1 MNMDIENADLWML
14 RTAAGS
20 APAVSQIDY
29 FRRLGVRTV
38 AADSNALSIGLFMAD
53 KGYCVPQ
60 ASAPNYVDTLI
71 TICEREKVTAFLPA
85 LDEELLHVQAASQ
98 RFAEIGTMVLLSGR
112 TTLELCT
119 DKWSLYEFFT
129 EHCFPTIR
137 TRKGS
142 DAHGCISDDELPQL
156 IKPRRGRGST
166 GIFVAKT
173 PDELKFFLSYVNDP
187 IVQPYITGSEYTI
200 DVLADWNSEAV
211 VIAPRRRIAAESGI
225 SYKGQLV
232 SNSGMVAIVREMVR
246 ALKLIGPANIQ
257 CFIDNQGQLLF
268 SEVNARLAGSS
279 ILTAAAGIPLYEG
292 IVDMIRGRTPSVCLD
307 SSQDLVMLR
316 YWSEL
321 YVSADRARS
330 FGWKA

>member
-1 MNMDIENADLWML
+1 MNIENPDLWML

-20 APAVSQIDY
+20 APAVSQLEY

-38 AADSNALSIGLFMAD
+38 AADSNPLSIGLFMAE
-53 KGYCVPQ
+53 KGCCVPA
-60 ASAPNYVDTLI
+60 ASAPNYIDTLI
-71 TICEREKVTAFLPA
+71 AICEREKVSVFLPA
-85 LDEELLHVQAASQ
+85 LDEELLHVEAATH
-98 RFAEIGTMVLLSGR
+98 RFRDVGTMVLLSGR
-112 TTLELCT
+112 PALELCT

-129 EHCFPTIR
+129 EHGFPTIS
-137 TRKGS
+137 TRRGS
-142 DAHGCISDDELPQL
+142 DAYTCISDAELPQL

-173 PDELKFFLSYVNDP
+173 PDELKFFLTYVNDP
-187 IVQPYITGSEYTI
+187 IVQPYVTGSEYTI

-225 SYKGQLV
+225 SYKGQLA
-232 SNSGMVAIVREMVR
+232 SNSDMVQMVREMVR
-246 ALKLIGPANIQ
+246 ALKLIGPVNIQ
-257 CFIDNQGQLLF
+257 CFIDSRGQLLF
-268 SEVNARLAGSS
+268 SEINARLAGSS

-330 FGWKA
+330 FGWNA

>member
-1 MNMDIENADLWML
+1 MNIENADLWML

-38 AADSNALSIGLFMAD
+38 AADSNPLSIGLFMAD

-71 TICEREKVTAFLPA
+71 AICEREKVTAFLPA

-119 DKWSLYEFFT
+119 DKWSLYQFFT
-129 EHCFPTIR
+129 EHGFPTIQ

-142 DAHGCISDDELPQL
+142 DAYASISDDELPQL

-173 PDELKFFLSYVNDP
+173 PDELKFFLNYVSDP

-232 SNSGMVAIVREMVR
+232 SNSGIVAIVREMVR

-257 CFIDNQGQLLF
+257 CFIDKHGQLLF
-268 SEVNARLAGSS
+268 SEVNARVAGSS
-279 ILTAAAGIPLYEG
+279 ILTAVAGIPLYEG

>member
-1 MNMDIENADLWML
+1 MNTKDSADLWML

-20 APAVSQIDY
+20 APAVSQIEY

-38 AADSNALSIGLFMAD
+38 AADSSPLSVGLFIAER
-53 KGYCVPQ
+53 GYSVPL
-60 ASAPNYVDTLI
+60 ASAPDYIDVLVE
-71 TICEREKVTAFLPA
+71 ICQRDKVTAFLPA
-85 LDEELLHVQAASQ
+85 LDEELIRVHAATD
-98 RFAEIGTMVLLSGR
+98 RFAEVGTKVLLSGR

-119 DKWSLYEFFT
+119 DKWSLYEFFSK
-129 EHCFPTIR
+129 HGFPTIP
-137 TRKGS
+137 TKTGPEAYNS
-142 DAHGCISDDELPQL
+142 ISKTELPQL

-173 PDELKFFLSYVNDP
+173 SEELKFFLGYVDDP

-225 SYKGQLV
+225 SYKGQLA
-232 SNSGMVAIVREMVR
+232 SNAEMVGIVREMVR
-246 ALKLIGPANIQ
+246 ALRLIGPANIQ
-257 CFIDNQGQLLF
+257 CFIDQRGQLLF

-292 IVDMIRGRTPSVCLD
+292 IVDMIRGQSPPMCLPST
-307 SSQDLVMLR
+307 QDLVMLR
-316 YWSEL
+316 YWAEL
-321 YVSADRARS
+321 YVSAEKARS
-330 FGWKA
+330 FGWST